1 MNNSLLANLRW
12 LCLPSDNLGA
22 DWFQKSGQ
30 IDSCLEAE
38 GFDLSEESVYL
49 LFSDSPDRIL
59 EGVGQC
65 LIARP
70 VIGPLKEVK
79 APFKLI
85 DWKAAPVW
93 QETLSGATLDEI
105 LTNAQA
111 EKTNAVKGTRDFE
124 KSFYLRVKRTLKG
137 ELNLSVE
144 GIFHE

>member
-1 MNNSLLANLRW
+1 MNNSLLANMRW
-12 LCLPSDNLGA
+12 LCLPSENLGA
-22 DWFQKSGQ
+22 DWFQKSSQ

-49 LFSDSPDRIL
+49 LYSESPENVL
-59 EGVGQC
+59 KGEGQC

-93 QETLSGATLDEI
+93 QEKLPGATLEEI
-105 LTNAQA
+105 LNHARSAKQ
-111 EKTNAVKGTRDFE
+111 NAVKGSDEFQN
-124 KSFYLRVKRTLKG
+124 SFYLCVRRSLKG